1 MAIDTFVSTIVLDLI
16 IIPISAL
23 LLMLST
29 KIFKLSNTKYL
40 TAIKITA
47 ILGVI
52 SIIIT
57 VIGKYAPTIGL
68 YATFISIILVSIL
81 LAMWLIK
88 SSYKLD
94 WGKSILVWLVWFIF
108 ELVAAFVIGMIVAAV
123 LLTSMFA

>member
-16 IIPISAL
+16 MIPISAL